1 MSTQRPGTGSQ
12 PDLLGRPPCGV
23 GDRRG
28 VLWSEQII
36 DPVAQLGELA
46 DLVDRGLLSRDEYL
60 ELKQRFIA
68 DLERAPHE

>member
-1 MSTQRPGTGSQ
+1 MPTDQHGSGSR

-23 GDRRG
+23 GDRMG

-36 DPVAQLGELA
+36 DPVAQLGGLA

-68 DLERAPHE
+68 AVERDPDE